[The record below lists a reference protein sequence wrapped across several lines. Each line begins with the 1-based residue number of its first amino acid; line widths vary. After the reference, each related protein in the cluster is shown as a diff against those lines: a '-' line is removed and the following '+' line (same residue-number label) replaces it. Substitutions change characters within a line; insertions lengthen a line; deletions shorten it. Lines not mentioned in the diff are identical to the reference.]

1 MGEAVQFDA
10 MDLPRQLAA
19 LRRDYAPDSTV
30 ALGERIAAGINA
42 QSATALRE
50 CAQRGE
56 SGEDLELAADLL
68 LATEE
73 ALRTRL
79 ELVQCAM
86 ARLLTVSGE

>member
-19 LRRDYAPDSTV
+19 LRRDYDANSAV

-42 QSATALRE
+42 QSETALRDH
-50 CAQRGE
+50 AQRGA
-56 SGEDLELAADLL
+56 SGKDLELAADLL
-68 LATEE
+68 LAAEE

-86 ARLLTVSGE
+86 ARLLTVSGD